1 MNVHDEALNIYF
13 FRKKI
18 STTKKG
24 CIHPLYLCTNKRKEN
39 SFVDK
44 NRALVYWMYG
54 RSVMPKWRL
63 DSTLHSIDKSYMEPV
78 AQWVERQFVALV
90 VAGSNPVGL
99 PNRYHG
105 FTVI

>member
-1 MNVHDEALNIYF
+1 
-13 FRKKI
+13 
-18 STTKKG
+18 
-24 CIHPLYLCTNKRKEN
+24 
-39 SFVDK
+39 
-44 NRALVYWMYG
+44 MYG

-99 PNRYHG
+99 PTAI
-105 FTVI
+105 TVLP